1 MAHPP
6 AVSILIVEDA
16 EACSATLEVALD
28 SLAGCV
34 VTVVTSAEAAMT
46 VLKRSPATAVITDL
60 HLPGLNGFDLIRH
73 IRSRLGE
80 VQPIIFVVSGDTDPA
95 TPQRVLDLGA
105 DAFFVK
111 PYSPSEVRRTL
122 ERLIHVT

>member
-6 AVSILIVEDA
+6 AVPILIVEDA

-34 VTVVTSAEAAMT
+34 VTVVTSAEAAMA
-46 VLKRSPATAVITDL
+46 VLRRSPAAAIITDL
-60 HLPGLNGFDLIRH
+60 HLPGLSGFDLIRH